1 MLEYQKE
8 INWATS
14 GVTGKSFRVGH
25 GHEQR
30 WMLRAALDEWQQAA
44 AGQARQAGWGPG
56 VAKPPSDPQSRPGPV
71 RPSARYVTAPPPQ
84 AGAQTACDGVD
95 RREMDSSGHNTRIL
109 NVFRGHPVA
118 IRPRTPD
125 RRYSHENL
133 ARCITRATDNRSD
146 SNEIAFSKESSNPDR
161 TAKPCSLGG
170 ERRPDPELRH
180 SQGNA
185 RWTRYWAYTSYP
197 FARGGRTTD
206 YRILWKIEERPRSTA
221 QVGDRRTSN

>member
-125 RRYSHENL
+125 RAVFSRKPGSMHNAGYRQPLRFQRNCILKRIQQPGPHGKAML
-133 ARCITRATDNRSD
+133 AWR
-146 SNEIAFSKESSNPDR
+146 
-161 TAKPCSLGG
+161 
-170 ERRPDPELRH
+170 
-180 SQGNA
+180 
-185 RWTRYWAYTSYP
+185 
-197 FARGGRTTD
+197 
-206 YRILWKIEERPRSTA
+206 
-221 QVGDRRTSN
+221 